1 MHGEKVIVIGLI
13 HIAAGNGCATLT
25 SRQRAQAQIKR
36 ANHERTHSLG
46 RRRHP
51 HHRCSGSAGAQTTVL
66 TGDTD
71 SPSPMRGDRLHPC
84 KE

>member
-25 SRQRAQAQIKR
+25 SRQRAQAQIKG

-46 RRRHP
+46 GRRHP
-51 HHRCSGSAGAQTTVL
+51 HHRCSGTLGAQTASL
-66 TGDTD
+66 IGKTD
-71 SPSPMRGDRLHPC
+71 RPSPTWGERLNP
-84 KE
+84 

>member
-25 SRQRAQAQIKR
+25 SRHRAQAQIKG

-46 RRRHP
+46 WSPHSYHRR
-51 HHRCSGSAGAQTTVL
+51 SGSSGA
-66 TGDTD
+66 
-71 SPSPMRGDRLHPC
+71 
-84 KE
+84 